1 MTAQTAKDRLTW
13 LLNLLPRIGDE
24 EWHTIE
30 ELERDHGPAAQRL
43 IADLRELSD
52 RSNVPGGFVEGLQI
66 FFRGDALSIRSSHF
80 LRPVL
85 LTPPEAAA
93 LELGLALLESERPP
107 DERPEVERVRKKVRD
122 SLTTKPTANIHGSRA
137 TTTDMHADAG
147 AAGDPAHLSVLR
159 KAMRSNRTVEISY
172 QRSGSA
178 EKSVRRVHPYELKAQ
193 RGKWML
199 WGFCETSNEAR
210 TFRVDRISAA
220 RSTRDAFERPANVGA
235 MPVPRTRHD
244 SAEGPTVAIRYSP
257 AIAGWVR
264 ERAFEDGGEG
274 SVAADRSITIDHP
287 LRDAGWA
294 VRHVLQYGPDAV
306 VVAPPEIRD
315 AVKITLEQ
323 MLAESTRRAKP
334 VKVRKRKSW

>member
-66 FFRGDALSIRSSHF
+66 FFRGDAISIRSSHF

-122 SLTTKPTANIHGSRA
+122 SLTTKPAANIHGSRA
-137 TTTDMHADAG
+137 KTTDMHANAG

-159 KAMRSNRTVEISY
+159 MAMRSNRIVEIQY

-178 EKSVRRVHPYELKAQ
+178 AKSLRRIHPYALTAQ

-199 WGFCETSNEAR
+199 RGYCEMSKEAR
-210 TFRVDRISAA
+210 TFRVDRMSAV
-220 RSTRDAFERPANVGA
+220 RETKETFERPSDAGATAGSHVGHA
-235 MPVPRTRHD
+235 
-244 SAEGPTVAIRYSP
+244 SNEGPTVAIRYSP
-257 AIAGWVR
+257 AIAGWVA
-264 ERAFEDGGEG
+264 ERALEDGRTGTF
-274 SVAADRSITIDHP
+274 APDKSITIAHP

-294 VRHVLQYGPDAV
+294 VRHVLQYGPDAR
-306 VVAPPEIRD
+306 VVAPPEMRD
-315 AVKITLEQ
+315 AV
-323 MLAESTRRAKP
+323 RAKLEEL
-334 VKVRKRKSW
+334 VALCAGGKRPKRRGTKSK